1 MANGKLLLDRIPEE
15 DRPEQETIQRIE
27 QEYEDLLNM
36 IHLRNGN
43 AEMLLKDAKRLA
55 KNISMYGKCDIRK
68 EWDRIRKDCIKT

>member
-1 MANGKLLLDRIPEE
+1 
-15 DRPEQETIQRIE
+15 
-27 QEYEDLLNM
+27 M